1 MRTVKLYPETKDEMK
16 TVLRELYAQN
26 ALWHLDDDP
35 DEISG
40 RVDGAWRRALVTQ
53 MNRLW
58 ERDVPACDRHLIN
71 VAAWRALEEC
81 VPQLFE
87 RNSCI

>member
-1 MRTVKLYPETKDEMK
+1 MKPYPETKDEMR
-16 TVLRELYAQN
+16 TVLRDLYAQD

-40 RVDGAWRRALVTQ
+40 RVEGAWRRALVAQ
-53 MNRLW
+53 MNNLW
-58 ERDVPACDRHLIN
+58 QRDVPACDRHLIN
-71 VAAWRALEEC
+71 VAAWRGLEEC

-87 RNSCI
+87 LNSCI